1 MFGMLFQFR
10 TDYIIHVV
18 VSGGDNFNPR
28 YRDKQAP
35 MTNEQQTL
43 LAERYPQIFAAI
55 KAANIGIRASLFMQ
69 IDQTLLGNIAR
80 LLQVET
86 KCGDTEMHDIYT
98 IMFAHGT
105 VDVRLYA
112 MIPKTVKR

>member
-1 MFGMLFQFR
+1 M
-10 TDYIIHVV
+10 V

-55 KAANIGIRASLFMQ
+55 KAANIGIFTTLVIQ
-69 IDQTLLGNIAR
+69 VDPTLLGNIAR
-80 LLQVET
+80 MWQVET
-86 KCGDTEMHDIYT
+86 NCIEDES
-98 IMFAHGT
+98 HGT
-105 VDVRLYA
+105 YYLTFTYMNVDVRLYS